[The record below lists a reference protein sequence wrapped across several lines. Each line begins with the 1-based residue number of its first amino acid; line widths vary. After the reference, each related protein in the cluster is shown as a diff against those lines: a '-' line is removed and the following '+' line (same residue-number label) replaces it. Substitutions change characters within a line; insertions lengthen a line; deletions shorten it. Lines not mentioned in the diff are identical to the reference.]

1 MKKIIHFLKLLF
13 KDWHFSYILTFFFTW
28 AYVLHGHSFN
38 SMYAFT
44 MSASDYLIS
53 GLLLELAIR
62 KPEVFLK

>member
-1 MKKIIHFLKLLF
+1 MKKTINFLKLIF
-13 KDWHFSYILTFFFTW
+13 KDWHFSYILAFFFTW
-28 AYVLHGHSFN
+28 AYVLHGNSFN

-44 MSASDYLIS
+44 MSFSDYLIS